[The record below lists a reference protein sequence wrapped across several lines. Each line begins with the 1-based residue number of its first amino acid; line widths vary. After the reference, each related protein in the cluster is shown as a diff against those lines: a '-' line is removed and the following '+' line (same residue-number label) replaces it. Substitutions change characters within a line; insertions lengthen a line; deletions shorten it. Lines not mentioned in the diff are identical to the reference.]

1 MTNKEF
7 AIAFG
12 LGMFAGAYL
21 VRNYYRYYT
30 WKDILEQSK
39 AQAKKCGGW
48 IYKEYED
55 GRLKMEFQPKEVM
68 I

>member
-1 MTNKEF
+1 
-7 AIAFG
+7 
-12 LGMFAGAYL
+12 MFAGACL
-21 VRNYYRYYT
+21 VRNYYRYHA

-48 IYKEYED
+48 VYKEYED